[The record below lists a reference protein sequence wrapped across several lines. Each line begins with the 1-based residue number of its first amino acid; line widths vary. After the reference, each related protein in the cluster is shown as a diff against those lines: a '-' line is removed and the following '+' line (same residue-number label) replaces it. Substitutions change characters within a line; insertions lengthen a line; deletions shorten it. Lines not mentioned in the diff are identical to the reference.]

1 METEWTRMDNLM
13 NRLKKTGF
21 KNVLIVTRGRG
32 HDVNKN
38 IMDVSIFRRPVCEC
52 PQCLKSYEKVP
63 IQVSEL
69 WMIAS
74 SIEEL
79 GWGDIAHNQRGFE
92 SKIIEQKD
100 LVLYTH
106 LKYKDPLFF
115 KLLEE

>member
-1 METEWTRMDNLM
+1 
-13 NRLKKTGF
+13 
-21 KNVLIVTRGRG
+21 
-32 HDVNKN
+32 
-38 IMDVSIFRRPVCEC
+38 
-52 PQCLKSYEKVP
+52 
-63 IQVSEL
+63 
-69 WMIAS
+69 MIAS